1 MNDMQRTALGTQ
13 IRNLRS
19 QDARSVHALA
29 KIAGVDPATWYRVE
43 AGQGTSVATMQAI
56 LAAFGRKLT
65 IG

>member
-13 IRNLRS
+13 LRTLR
-19 QDARSVHALA
+19 DDDGRSVQVLA

-56 LAAFGRKLT
+56 LAAFGMKLT